1 MIPMI
6 SLAESQHC
14 INISPIA
21 LSAEAEGL
29 LSSAN
34 MAMTDET
41 KLSNSNSYVNAIMGA
56 TSSNIYIKGTVF
68 DDSNGNAIFDK
79 DEQGLAERTIFLMK
93 NGTEISNTTTDSYGR
108 YSFENLTS
116 GYYGLVERLKDGWS
130 MTSPIGG
137 FHSVTISESSVESI
151 DFGNIQSQNLQLS
164 NRSSERQSLNNGT
177 YIFGSNISS
186 NKSAAFNH
194 TLMKPTIDE
203 FIKMLGEYASLPR
216 VTVSPEVM
224 AKALQ
229 TSQVSLLDYLQYT
242 PSERW
247 QGKCGNCWVW
257 SGTGV
262 AEIALNVQNNIKD
275 RLSIQYYNSNYNR
288 GTGTGFACC
297 GGKLGGGWLTQFAD
311 FYDANGKMIPWSNK
325 NAEWQD
331 EFISCG
337 GTTSCPANTIIDN
350 PYYAV
355 TFMQA
360 SSISTHSAEGV
371 SSNAQ
376 AIANIKSVLNN
387 GKAVCFS
394 VFFPTPQDE
403 ENMAFYTK
411 PETFVWDPST
421 SNGKTGSY
429 GAHAML
435 VVGYDESDPSNR
447 YWIVLNSWGAPSNR
461 PHGLIRMKMDMDY
474 NCYHYDSGSWYSFY
488 WLTLNADFI
497 TRPTVTN
504 DGSPS
509 GIGNTVA
516 TVGARITNTGNENP
530 HLYIGWG
537 TSDYGTGSWPNNIDL
552 GIQGTGTYYADLSD
566 LTPGTTYY
574 YRCYA
579 ANSIG
584 TGWASTSARFTT
596 TSPVPSKPTVTN
608 GAGVTLITS
617 NSARLNGE
625 ITNTGGEN
633 PEVRVCLGTWDG
645 GTNLLN
651 WEFNAKLGKRGKGP
665 FYYDI
670 DPTGLQP
677 ETHYYYRCYA
687 SNSAG
692 ISWSSTVQFDTLSA
706 ISKPTVTNGVG
717 WELVTANSARL
728 NGEIANT
735 GGESPAV
742 HICWGTTDGITT
754 QANWQN
760 DQPVGILGTGTF
772 YKDIS
777 GLTPGTQYYYRC
789 YAANSA
795 GTSWSGQTVTF
806 ITSNQISK
814 PAVTNGVG
822 ASSVASNS
830 ARLTG
835 EITNTGNENPRV
847 TIYYGLN
854 DGVTNVGSWSSHSD
868 LGIRSVG
875 TFYADIGSLSPGT
888 DYYYR
893 CYASNSAGPSWASST
908 ATFTTNS
915 VASNLVAIQTA
926 NGQYLCAEG
935 SGGEAVVANRNAIAG
950 WETFKLIDRGNGNV
964 ALQAANGQ
972 YLCAE
977 GGGGGAVVANRN
989 SIAAWETFK
998 LIDRGNGYYALQA
1011 YNGQYLCAEGGGG
1024 EQIVANR
1031 NAIAAWETFRILD
1044 MRRPAKVALQ
1054 AYNGQYV
1061 CAEGGG
1067 GQQVV
1072 ANRNA
1077 ASGWETFKLID
1088 RGNGNVALQAYN
1100 GQYLCAEGGGGQ
1112 QVVANRNAI
1121 DAWETFRLIYRGDGN
1136 VALQAFRGQYVCAEG
1151 GGGDGVVANRDWIA
1165 GWETFRLIPD

>member
-1 MIPMI
+1 
-6 SLAESQHC
+6 
-14 INISPIA
+14 
-21 LSAEAEGL
+21 
-29 LSSAN
+29 
-34 MAMTDET
+34 
-41 KLSNSNSYVNAIMGA
+41 
-56 TSSNIYIKGTVF
+56 
-68 DDSNGNAIFDK
+68 
-79 DEQGLAERTIFLMK
+79 
-93 NGTEISNTTTDSYGR
+93 
-108 YSFENLTS
+108 
-116 GYYGLVERLKDGWS
+116 
-130 MTSPIGG
+130 
-137 FHSVTISESSVESI
+137 
-151 DFGNIQSQNLQLS
+151 
-164 NRSSERQSLNNGT
+164 
-177 YIFGSNISS
+177 
-186 NKSAAFNH
+186 
-194 TLMKPTIDE
+194 
-203 FIKMLGEYASLPR
+203 
-216 VTVSPEVM
+216 
-224 AKALQ
+224 
-229 TSQVSLLDYLQYT
+229 
-242 PSERW
+242 
-247 QGKCGNCWVW
+247 
-257 SGTGV
+257 
-262 AEIALNVQNNIKD
+262 
-275 RLSIQYYNSNYNR
+275 
-288 GTGTGFACC
+288 
-297 GGKLGGGWLTQFAD
+297 
-311 FYDANGKMIPWSNK
+311 
-325 NAEWQD
+325 
-331 EFISCG
+331 
-337 GTTSCPANTIIDN
+337 
-350 PYYAV
+350 
-355 TFMQA
+355 
-360 SSISTHSAEGV
+360 
-371 SSNAQ
+371 
-376 AIANIKSVLNN
+376 
-387 GKAVCFS
+387 
-394 VFFPTPQDE
+394 
-403 ENMAFYTK
+403 
-411 PETFVWDPST
+411 
-421 SNGKTGSY
+421 
-429 GAHAML
+429 
-435 VVGYDESDPSNR
+435 
-447 YWIVLNSWGAPSNR
+447 
-461 PHGLIRMKMDMDY
+461 MDMDY
-474 NCYHYDSGSWYSFY
+474 NCCHYDSGSWYSFY
-488 WLTLNADFI
+488 WLTLDADFI

-516 TVGARITNTGNENP
+516 TVGARITNTGNEKP

-537 TSDYGTGSWPNNIDL
+537 TSDYGTGSWPNNKDL
-552 GIQGTGTYYADLSD
+552 GIQGTGTYYADISG

-670 DPTGLQP
+670 DPTGLEP

-717 WELVTANSARL
+717 VTLITSNSARLNGEITNTGGENPEVRVCLGTWDGGTNLLNWEFNAKLGKRGKGPFYYDIDPTGLEPETHYYYRCYASNSAGISWSSTVQFDTLSAISKPTVTNGIGWELVTANSARL

-735 GGESPAV
+735 GGENPAV

-754 QANWQN
+754 KANWQN

-814 PAVTNGVG
+814 SAVTNGVG

-830 ARLTG
+830 ARLNG
-835 EITNTGNENPRV
+835 EITNTGNENPKV

-854 DGVTNVGSWSSHSD
+854 DGITNVGSWSSHSD

-926 NGQYLCAEG
+926 NGQFLCAEG

-950 WETFKLIDRGNGNV
+950 WETFKLIDRGNG
-964 ALQAANGQ
+964 
-972 YLCAE
+972 
-977 GGGGGAVVANRN
+977 
-989 SIAAWETFK
+989 
-998 LIDRGNGYYALQA
+998 YYALQVA
-1011 YNGQYLCAEGGGG
+1011 NGQ
-1024 EQIVANR
+1024 
-1031 NAIAAWETFRILD
+1031 
-1044 MRRPAKVALQ
+1044 
-1054 AYNGQYV
+1054 
-1061 CAEGGG
+1061 
-1067 GQQVV
+1067 
-1072 ANRNA
+1072 
-1077 ASGWETFKLID
+1077 
-1088 RGNGNVALQAYN
+1088 
-1100 GQYLCAEGGGGQ
+1100 
-1112 QVVANRNAI
+1112 
-1121 DAWETFRLIYRGDGN
+1121 
-1136 VALQAFRGQYVCAEG
+1136 
-1151 GGGDGVVANRDWIA
+1151 
-1165 GWETFRLIPD
+1165 